1 MIERNNKM
9 KKELSVSIDE
19 ITLVLLLA
27 KESSTLDWNKNRKNM
42 IQIFLDKSKLGE
54 LYGKMVQADKCLQP
68 GYTYSQIFPD
78 KPFHFC
84 ISWHG
89 TFDNMGICIHF
100 SALAWAMYQT
110 DFFRKYNKR
119 TNVANFLRMVQ
130 SESYVTRL
138 SRIDFVADYKNFPP
152 SVSPDVIY
160 RGLTEKR
167 LTVRDCENRNLIRT
181 KEGLNKEGR
190 YHTIYLGSRK
200 NHSRCFCRI
209 YDKRIEQLQGVRSY
223 YQEAISCDSWIR
235 HEVVFRQSY
244 AQQITRELLENI
256 HTEYE
261 LQSFIAQKITE
272 KYRFYEKGFSEP
284 TEYTKALLEI
294 IGDQQFSRLR
304 NPSPRD
310 NDLKSSINYLRNG
323 SGLYPIL
330 YKISYIWG
338 DDAGKKLLKLLYIEY
353 EGKYKKEASKK
364 EDIFLWLKKHQAS
377 LKNENLED
385 YF

>member
-1 MIERNNKM
+1 M

-152 SVSPDVIY
+152 SVVSA
-160 RGLTEKR
+160 K
-167 LTVRDCENRNLIRT
+167 
-181 KEGLNKEGR
+181 
-190 YHTIYLGSRK
+190 
-200 NHSRCFCRI
+200 
-209 YDKRIEQLQGVRSY
+209 
-223 YQEAISCDSWIR
+223 
-235 HEVVFRQSY
+235 
-244 AQQITRELLENI
+244 
-256 HTEYE
+256 
-261 LQSFIAQKITE
+261 
-272 KYRFYEKGFSEP
+272 
-284 TEYTKALLEI
+284 
-294 IGDQQFSRLR
+294 
-304 NPSPRD
+304 
-310 NDLKSSINYLRNG
+310 
-323 SGLYPIL
+323 
-330 YKISYIWG
+330 
-338 DDAGKKLLKLLYIEY
+338 
-353 EGKYKKEASKK
+353 
-364 EDIFLWLKKHQAS
+364 
-377 LKNENLED
+377 
-385 YF
+385 